1 MALNPAHF
9 EEVKKIFTA
18 YLETQK
24 LRKTPE
30 RYAILEEI
38 YSRTGHFDVEGLYI
52 SMKNKTTLQHLIES
66 VTEIESRGIAL
77 TMDGIITML
86 ENSLPKEKEKIM
98 DAYDKGEFNQG
109 CNGSSEEYY
118 NREYTGI
125 KT

>member
-1 MALNPAHF
+1 
-9 EEVKKIFTA
+9 
-18 YLETQK
+18 
-24 LRKTPE
+24 
-30 RYAILEEI
+30 
-38 YSRTGHFDVEGLYI
+38 
-52 SMKNKTTLQHLIES
+52 MKNKTTLQHLIES

-118 NREYTGI
+118 NREYPEI

>member
-1 MALNPAHF
+1 
-9 EEVKKIFTA
+9 
-18 YLETQK
+18 
-24 LRKTPE
+24 
-30 RYAILEEI
+30 
-38 YSRTGHFDVEGLYI
+38 
-52 SMKNKTTLQHLIES
+52 MKNKTTLQHLIES

-86 ENSLPKEKEKIM
+86 ENSLPKEKKKIM

>member
-1 MALNPAHF
+1 
-9 EEVKKIFTA
+9 
-18 YLETQK
+18 
-24 LRKTPE
+24 
-30 RYAILEEI
+30 
-38 YSRTGHFDVEGLYI
+38 
-52 SMKNKTTLQHLIES
+52 MKNKTTLQHLIES

-118 NREYTGI
+118 NREYEQSI
-125 KT
+125 